1 MPKKK
6 ITKKMTTMVANRK
19 TAVSLTYKPTT
30 KPKVMT
36 TQTEILKA
44 LGGRKFLAMT
54 GATCYADQDTL
65 IVKFKGSPKANIMYV
80 TLTSSDLY
88 DVKICKFK
96 NLDVKPVFE
105 AKGMYFD
112 SLPSTFTQITGLY
125 TSL

>member
-1 MPKKK
+1 
-6 ITKKMTTMVANRK
+6 MVEK
-19 TAVSLTYKPTT
+19 GKPAVSLTYKPTT

-36 TQTEILKA
+36 IQTEILKA

>member
-1 MPKKK
+1 
-6 ITKKMTTMVANRK
+6 MVAKGK

-36 TQTEILKA
+36 IQTEILKA

-54 GATCYADQDTL
+54 GATCFADQDTL
-65 IVKFKGSPKANIMYV
+65 IVKFKGCPKANIMYV
-80 TLTSSDLY
+80 TLTASDLY
-88 DVKICKFK
+88 DVKICKYK
-96 NLDVKPVFE
+96 NLEVKPVFE

-112 SLPSTFTQITGLY
+112 SLPSTFTKVTGLY

>member
-1 MPKKK
+1 MP
-6 ITKKMTTMVANRK
+6 TANPLLDGFNDSPSS
-19 TAVSLTYKPTT
+19 VDYNSNVDNYL
-30 KPKVMT
+30 
-36 TQTEILKA
+36 EFLNKA
-44 LGGRKFLAMT
+44 E
-54 GATCYADQDTL
+54 
-65 IVKFKGSPKANIMYV
+65 GSPKANIMYV

-96 NLDVKPVFE
+96 NLEVKPVFE